1 MQRTGQLVPV
11 HKAQLTHT
19 QGQVPVA
26 VGLRFVYQHA
36 ARAVPVSYT
45 HL

>member
-26 VGLRFVYQHA
+26 VGLSLIHI
-36 ARAVPVSYT
+36 
-45 HL
+45 